1 MRPTSRALLLL
12 GLTLL
17 VSAVAVFVPQVL
29 SLWIALGVFSLVM
42 LLADVVLLLRTP
54 VPTCTRRVP
63 KALSLGEWHTL
74 TLRVSSRA
82 KRRVGLVVH
91 DHAPQSLETEGLP
104 RALDLPGQGWLE
116 VDYRVRP
123 TRRGPASFGLADLLI
138 DGPLG
143 LMRRRV
149 RVGQLQDIKV
159 YPDFRAVS
167 KYALLALDNRLSQLG
182 VHLRRRRGE
191 GTEFFQLRE
200 YRQGDSLRQV
210 DWKAVSRRRQL
221 VSREYRDEQDQRV
234 VFLLDCGRRMHTQ
247 DGDISHF
254 DHALNAMLLLSYV
267 GLRQGDAVGMMTFS
281 GDQDRWLPPVKGA
294 GNMTTLLNRV
304 YDLQTSAQPSDFA
317 EAAKKLL
324 VRQRRR
330 CLVVLLT
337 NLRDDDADDLPRAL
351 GPLRSKHLVLMASL
365 REPALNAALT
375 EPIQHLQDATRVGA
389 VAGYLEERQRVYD
402 SLRGRGILTLDCE
415 PGELPV
421 ALVNKYMEIK
431 RAGVL

>member
-17 VSAVAVFVPQVL
+17 VSTVAVFVPQVL

-104 RALDLPGQGWLE
+104 RTLDLPGQGWLE

-123 TRRGPASFGLADLLI
+123 TRRGPAQFGLADLLI

-159 YPDFRAVS
+159 YPDFKAVS
-167 KYALLALDNRLSQLG
+167 KFALLALDNRLSQLG

-281 GDQDRWLPPVKGA
+281 GDEDRWLPPVKGA

-337 NLRDDDADDLPRAL
+337 NLRDDDAEDLPRAL

-365 REPALNAALT
+365 REPALNQALT
-375 EPIQHLQDATRVGA
+375 APIQHLQDATRVGA

-421 ALVNKYMEIK
+421 ALVNKYLEIK

>member
-1 MRPTSRALLLL
+1 VRPTFRALLLL
-12 GLTLL
+12 ALTLL
-17 VSAVAVFVPQVL
+17 VSAVAVFVPLVL
-29 SLWIALGVFSLVM
+29 SLWVALGALSL
-42 LLADVVLLLRTP
+42 LLILADMVLLLRTP

-82 KRRVGLVVH
+82 GRRMGLMVH
-91 DHAPQSLETEGLP
+91 DHAPGVLETTGLP
-104 RALDLPGQGWLE
+104 RAVDLP
-116 VDYRVRP
+116 
-123 TRRGPASFGLADLLI
+123 
-138 DGPLG
+138 
-143 LMRRRV
+143 RRRV
-149 RVGQLQDIKV
+149 RVGQTQEIKI
-159 YPDFRAVS
+159 YPDFKAVS
-167 KYALLALDNRLSQLG
+167 KFALLALDNRLSHLG
-182 VHLRRRRGE
+182 VHLQRRRGE

-234 VFLLDCGRRMHTQ
+234 IFLLDCGRRMHTR

-281 GDQDRWLPPVKGA
+281 GDQDRWVPPVKGA

-317 EAAKKLL
+317 QAAKQLL

-330 CLVVLLT
+330 GLVVLLT
-337 NLRDDDADDLPRAL
+337 NLRDDDAQDLPSAL
-351 GPLRSKHLVLMASL
+351 RPLRSKHLVLVASL
-365 REPALNAALT
+365 REPALSRALM
-375 EPIQHLQDATRVGA
+375 EPVQNLQDATRVGA
-389 VAGYLEERQRVYD
+389 VAGYLQERQRVYD
-402 SLRGRGILTLDCE
+402 SLRGRGVLTLDCE

-431 RAGVL
+431 RSGIL

>member
-12 GLTLL
+12 ALTLL
-17 VSAVAVFVPQVL
+17 VSAVAVFVPAVL
-29 SLWIALGVFSLVM
+29 SLWIALGVLSALL
-42 LLADVVLLLRTP
+42 LLADMFLLLRTP

-82 KRRVGLVVH
+82 GRRMHLMVH
-91 DHAPQSLETEGLP
+91 DHAPRVLETEGLP
-104 RALDLPGQGWLE
+104 RSLDLPAKGWLE

-123 TRRGPASFGLADLLI
+123 TVRGPAEFGLADLLI

-143 LMRRRV
+143 LIRRRV
-149 RVGQLQDIKV
+149 RVGTTQEIKV
-159 YPDFRAVS
+159 YPDFKAVS
-167 KYALLALDNRLSQLG
+167 KFALLALDNRLSQLG

-234 VFLLDCGRRMHTQ
+234 VFLMDCGRRMHTL

-281 GDQDRWLPPVKGA
+281 GDQDRWVPPIKGA

-337 NLRDDDADDLPRAL
+337 NLRDDDAQDLPRAL
-351 GPLRSKHLVLMASL
+351 GPLRSKHLVLLASL
-365 REPALNAALT
+365 REPALNRALV

-421 ALVNKYMEIK
+421 ALVNKYLEIK
-431 RAGVL
+431 RSGIL